1 VVLRLNELAR
11 KWWVT
16 ASLLVCVHLFLSLHL
31 ANSFALTAFGD
42 LSQCFLLLVA
52 TLSIL
57 SLATKSAGRTRLFWV
72 LLSFGFGMWLWSQV
86 WWTYYEVLLRQES
99 PNPFAG
105 DIILFLHIVPMMA
118 ALAVQPQIKQEE
130 QSARF
135 GSLDFLLLLVW
146 WLYLYLFVVIPW
158 QYVYPT
164 EAIYG
169 RNFDALYLCEH
180 LILLV
185 SVALVWRRSAQSWKT
200 VYTHLFGAAALYAV
214 GSIAASVAIDFHLYY
229 TGSLYDVPLVAA
241 MAWFTGVGLIARERV
256 LEGQTNEKKL
266 SGPSVWPAR
275 LAMLAVF
282 STPLMVVWAVFNTHT
297 PPAVRIYRLLLTVG
311 TMLVM
316 GVLVSMKQHLL
327 DRNLIHLLRT
337 SHQNLEEMS
346 RLKDDLVDKEKLLR
360 WHSIELQRKNLELQQ
375 VSFTDALT
383 GLWNRRYLEE
393 TLAADAAQVTRSYLR
408 AQGTQ
413 SGKAD
418 YRDLTFVMIDVDF
431 FKRVN
436 DDYGHSA
443 GDELLQKIGERLAKV
458 MRKSDVLVRWGGEE
472 FLVMSRSAGRP
483 GMAIF
488 CSRILDIM
496 ASEPFELSK
505 GIKVRKTCSIGWA
518 PFPWCGSAFEAIC
531 AEEVLELADSALY
544 LAKSLGRNQ
553 SVGLLPSDVAIAS
566 PHRITLDNLRNDRS
580 ELVKVVRT
588 FDSSKGGNALL
599 DGEESP
605 LTANQTLLLP

>member
-1 VVLRLNELAR
+1 
-11 KWWVT
+11 
-16 ASLLVCVHLFLSLHL
+16 
-31 ANSFALTAFGD
+31 LTAFGD
-42 LSQCFLLLVA
+42 VTQCLLLFLA

-57 SLATKSAGRTRLFWV
+57 SVAVNSAGRTRLFWV
-72 LLSFGFGMWLWSQV
+72 LLSFGFAMWLGTQI
-86 WWTYYEVLLRQES
+86 WWTYFEVLLRQEV

-118 ALAVQPQIKQEE
+118 ALAVQPHVKQDG

-164 EAIYG
+164 EAVYG

-185 SVALVWRRSAQSWKT
+185 GVALVWRRSAVSWKA
-200 VYTHLFGAAALYAV
+200 VYTHLFVAAAIYAA
-214 GSIAASVAIDFHLYY
+214 GSIAASIAIDFHLYY
-229 TGSLYDVPLVAA
+229 TGSLYDVPLVGA
-241 MAWFTGVGLIARERV
+241 MIWFTYVGLSARGRV
-256 LEGQTNEKKL
+256 FETEARAEKEV
-266 SGPSVWPAR
+266 GPSMWAAR

-282 STPLMVVWAVFNTHT
+282 STPVMIVWAVFATHT
-297 PPAVRIYRLLLTVG
+297 PPAVRVYRLLLTVG

-316 GVLVSMKQHLL
+316 GVLVSLKQHLQ
-327 DRNLIHLLRT
+327 DRDLIRLLQT

-375 VSFTDALT
+375 VSFTDVLT

-393 TLAADAAQVTRSYLR
+393 TLTADAAQVTRSYLR
-408 AQGTQ
+408 AQ
-413 SGKAD
+413 SSHNGKLD

-431 FKRVN
+431 FKRIN
-436 DDYGHSA
+436 DDYGHPV
-443 GDELLQKIGERLAKV
+443 GDELLQKIGERLARV

-483 GMAIF
+483 GMAVF

-505 GIKVRKTCSIGWA
+505 GIKVRMTCSIGWA
-518 PFPWCGSAFEAIC
+518 PFPWCSSAFEAIC
-531 AEEVLELADSALY
+531 AEECLELADSALY

-566 PHRITLDNLRNDRS
+566 PDRITLENLREERS

-588 FDSSKGGNALL
+588 FETGRSEKTLADSEA
-599 DGEESP
+599 SP
-605 LTANQTLLLP
+605 LPVDQTLP

>member
-1 VVLRLNELAR
+1 MA
-11 KWWVT
+11 
-16 ASLLVCVHLFLSLHL
+16 ASLLVCVHVFLSLRL
-31 ANSFALTAFGD
+31 PRGFALTAFGD
-42 LSQCFLLLVA
+42 LSQSLLLLLA
-52 TLSIL
+52 TLSFL
-57 SLATKSAGRTRLFWV
+57 SLALKSSGKTRLFWS
-72 LLSFGFGMWLWSQV
+72 LLGFGLAMWLWAQV
-86 WWTYYEVLLRQES
+86 WWTYYEVFLRQES
-99 PNPFAG
+99 PNPFVG

-118 ALAVQPQIKQEE
+118 ALAIQPHLE
-130 QSARF
+130 QADESARF

-164 EAIYG
+164 EALYG

-185 SVALVWRRSAQSWKT
+185 CVALAWRRSTKSWKT
-200 VYTHLFGAAALYAV
+200 IYTQIFAAAALYAV
-214 GSIAASVAIDFHLYY
+214 GSMVASRAIDFHLYY
-229 TGSLYDVPLVAA
+229 TGSLYDVPLVMA
-241 MAWFTGVGLIARERV
+241 MAWFTGVGLIARERA
-256 LEGQTNEKKL
+256 LEAQAAEKKT
-266 SGPSVWPAR
+266 SGPSVLAAR

-282 STPLMVVWAVFNTHT
+282 STPLMVVWAVFGIHI
-297 PPAVRIYRLLLTVG
+297 PPAVRVYRLLLTVG

-316 GVLVSMKQHLL
+316 GVLVSLKQHLL

-337 SHQNLEEMS
+337 SHQNLDEMS

-360 WHSIELQRKNLELQQ
+360 WQSIELQRKNLELQQ

-393 TLAADAAQVTRSYLR
+393 TLAADAAQVIRSYLR
-408 AQGTQ
+408 AQ
-413 SGKAD
+413 SSPAGKVD

-443 GDELLQKIGERLAKV
+443 GDELLQKIAERLGKV

-483 GMAIF
+483 GMAVF

-531 AEEVLELADSALY
+531 AEEALELADSALY

-553 SVGLLPSDVAIAS
+553 SVGLVPSDVAIAS
-566 PHRITLDNLRNDRS
+566 PHRITLQNLRDERS

-588 FDSSKGGNALL
+588 FDSSRGQNTQS
-599 DGEESP
+599 DGQDSP
-605 LTANQTLLLP
+605 LSVDQTLLLP

>member
-1 VVLRLNELAR
+1 VVLRLNDLAR
-11 KWWVT
+11 KWCLA
-16 ASLLVCVHLFLSLHL
+16 ASVLVCVHIFLSLRMPR
-31 ANSFALTAFGD
+31 SFALTAFGD
-42 LSQCFLLLVA
+42 LTQCFLLLLA

-57 SLATKSAGRTRLFWV
+57 SVALKSTGRTRLFWV
-72 LLSFGFGMWLWSQV
+72 LLSFGFAMWLGAQV
-86 WWTYYEVLLRQES
+86 WWTYFEVFLRQEV

-118 ALAVQPQIKQEE
+118 ALAVQPHIMQDG

-164 EAIYG
+164 EAVYG

-185 SVALVWRRSAQSWKT
+185 GVALVWRRSAVSWKT
-200 VYTHLFGAAALYAV
+200 VYTHLFAAAAIYAA
-214 GSIAASVAIDFHLYY
+214 GSIAASIAIDFHLYY
-229 TGSLYDVPLVAA
+229 TGSLYDVPLVGA
-241 MAWFTGVGLIARERV
+241 MAWFTGVGLSARGRV
-256 LEGQTNEKKL
+256 LETQSREEKGI
-266 SGPSVWPAR
+266 GPSMWAAR

-282 STPLMVVWAVFNTHT
+282 STPLMIVWAVFATHT
-297 PPAVRIYRLLLTVG
+297 PPAVRVYRLLLTVG

-316 GVLVSMKQHLL
+316 GVLVSLKQHLQ
-327 DRNLIHLLRT
+327 DRDLIHLLRT

-346 RLKDDLVDKEKLLR
+346 RLKDNLVDKEKLLR

-375 VSFTDALT
+375 VSFTDVLT

-393 TLAADAAQVTRSYLR
+393 TLTADAAQVTRSYLR
-408 AQGTQ
+408 AQGSQ
-413 SGKAD
+413 NGKLD

-431 FKRVN
+431 FKRIN
-436 DDYGHSA
+436 DDYGHPV
-443 GDELLQKIGERLAKV
+443 GDELLQKIAERLARV

-488 CSRILDIM
+488 CSRILDAM

-505 GIKVRKTCSIGWA
+505 GIKVRMTCSIGWA
-518 PFPWCGSAFEAIC
+518 PFPWCSSAFEAIC
-531 AEEVLELADSALY
+531 AEESLELADSALY

-566 PHRITLDNLRNDRS
+566 PNRITLENLREERS
-580 ELVKVVRT
+580 ELVKVVRG
-588 FDSSKGGNALL
+588 FESSRNEKALIE
-599 DGEESP
+599 GAESALP
-605 LTANQTLLLP
+605 LNQTLT

>member
-1 VVLRLNELAR
+1 MPR
-11 KWWVT
+11 
-16 ASLLVCVHLFLSLHL
+16 
-31 ANSFALTAFGD
+31 SFALTAFGD
-42 LSQCFLLLVA
+42 LTQCFLLLLA

-57 SLATKSAGRTRLFWV
+57 SVALKSTGRTRLFWV
-72 LLSFGFGMWLWSQV
+72 LLSFGFAMWLGAQV
-86 WWTYYEVLLRQES
+86 WWTYFEVFLRQEV

-118 ALAVQPQIKQEE
+118 ALAVQPHIMQDG

-164 EAIYG
+164 EAVYG

-185 SVALVWRRSAQSWKT
+185 GVALVWRRSAVSWKT
-200 VYTHLFGAAALYAV
+200 VYTHLFAAAAIYAA
-214 GSIAASVAIDFHLYY
+214 GSIAASIAIDFHLYY
-229 TGSLYDVPLVAA
+229 TGSLYDVPLVGA
-241 MAWFTGVGLIARERV
+241 MAWFTGVGLSARGRV
-256 LEGQTNEKKL
+256 LETQSREEKGI
-266 SGPSVWPAR
+266 GPSMWAAR

-282 STPLMVVWAVFNTHT
+282 STPLMIVWAVFATHT
-297 PPAVRIYRLLLTVG
+297 PPAVRVYRLLLTVG

-316 GVLVSMKQHLL
+316 GVLVSLKQHLQ
-327 DRNLIHLLRT
+327 DRDLIHLLRT

-346 RLKDDLVDKEKLLR
+346 RLKDNLVDKEKLLR
-360 WHSIELQRKNLELQQ
+360 WHSLELQRKNLELQQ
-375 VSFTDALT
+375 VSFTDVLT

-393 TLAADAAQVTRSYLR
+393 TLTADAAQVTRSYLR
-408 AQGTQ
+408 AQGSQ
-413 SGKAD
+413 NGKLD

-431 FKRVN
+431 FKRIN
-436 DDYGHSA
+436 DDYGHPV
-443 GDELLQKIGERLAKV
+443 GDELLQKIAERLARV

-488 CSRILDIM
+488 CSRILDAM

-505 GIKVRKTCSIGWA
+505 GIKVRMTCSIGWA
-518 PFPWCGSAFEAIC
+518 PFPWCSSAFEAIC
-531 AEEVLELADSALY
+531 AEESLELADSALY

-566 PHRITLDNLRNDRS
+566 PNRITLENLREERS
-580 ELVKVVRT
+580 ELVKVVRG
-588 FDSSKGGNALL
+588 FESSRNEKALIEGAESALPL
-599 DGEESP
+599 D
-605 LTANQTLLLP
+605 QTLT

>member
-1 VVLRLNELAR
+1 MA
-11 KWWVT
+11 
-16 ASLLVCVHLFLSLHL
+16 ASFLVCVHVFLSVRLS
-31 ANSFALTAFGD
+31 NSFALTAFGD
-42 LSQCFLLLVA
+42 LTQCFLLLVA

-57 SLATKSAGRTRLFWV
+57 SLAIKYSGRTRLFWV
-72 LLSFGFGMWLWSQV
+72 LMSFGFAMWLWSQI
-86 WWTYYEVLLRQES
+86 WWTYYEVFLRQES

-118 ALAVQPQIKQEE
+118 ALAVQPHVKQED

-164 EAIYG
+164 ETVYG
-169 RNFDALYLCEH
+169 SNFDALYLSEH

-185 SVALVWRRSAQSWKT
+185 VVALVWRRSAESWKA
-200 VYTHLFGAAALYAV
+200 VYTHLFIAAALYAA
-214 GSIAASVAIDFHLYY
+214 GSIAASIAIDFHLYY

-241 MAWFTGVGLIARERV
+241 MAWFTGVGLIAKERV
-256 LEGQTNEKKL
+256 LEVQTHEKKT
-266 SGPSVWPAR
+266 SGPSVWAAR

-282 STPLMVVWAVFNTHT
+282 STPLMVVWAVFSTHT
-297 PPAVRIYRLLLTVG
+297 PPAVRAYRLLLTVG

-316 GVLVSMKQHLL
+316 GVLVSLKQHIL
-327 DRNLIHLLRT
+327 DRNLIRLLRT

-408 AQGTQ
+408 AQGSQ
-413 SGKAD
+413 SGKVD
-418 YRDLTFVMIDVDF
+418 YRDLTFLMIDVDF

-566 PHRITLDNLRNDRS
+566 PHRITLENLRNERS

-588 FDSSKGGNALL
+588 FDSSKGDAALL
-599 DGEESP
+599 NGEESP
-605 LTANQTLLLP
+605 LPANQPLLLP

>member
-1 VVLRLNELAR
+1 VVLRLNDLAR
-11 KWWVT
+11 KWCLA
-16 ASLLVCVHLFLSLHL
+16 ASVLVCVHIFLSLRMPR
-31 ANSFALTAFGD
+31 SFALTAFGD
-42 LSQCFLLLVA
+42 LTQCFLLLLA

-57 SLATKSAGRTRLFWV
+57 SVALKSTGRTRLFWV
-72 LLSFGFGMWLWSQV
+72 LLSFGFAMWLGAQV
-86 WWTYYEVLLRQES
+86 WWTYFEVFLRQEV

-118 ALAVQPQIKQEE
+118 ALAVQPHIMQDG

-164 EAIYG
+164 EAVYG

-185 SVALVWRRSAQSWKT
+185 GVALVWRRSAVSWKT
-200 VYTHLFGAAALYAV
+200 VYTHLFAAAAIYAA
-214 GSIAASVAIDFHLYY
+214 GSIAASIAIDFHLYY
-229 TGSLYDVPLVAA
+229 TGSLYDVPLVGA
-241 MAWFTGVGLIARERV
+241 MAWFTGVGLSARGRV
-256 LEGQTNEKKL
+256 LETQSREEKGI
-266 SGPSVWPAR
+266 GPSMWAAR

-282 STPLMVVWAVFNTHT
+282 STPLMIVWAVFATHT
-297 PPAVRIYRLLLTVG
+297 PPAVRVYRLLLTVG

-316 GVLVSMKQHLL
+316 GVLVSLKQHLQ
-327 DRNLIHLLRT
+327 DRDLIHLLRT

-346 RLKDDLVDKEKLLR
+346 RLKDNLVDKEKLLR
-360 WHSIELQRKNLELQQ
+360 WHSLELQRKNLELQQ
-375 VSFTDALT
+375 VSFTDVLT

-393 TLAADAAQVTRSYLR
+393 TLTADAAQVTRSYLR
-408 AQGTQ
+408 AQGSQ
-413 SGKAD
+413 NGKLD

-431 FKRVN
+431 FKRIN
-436 DDYGHSA
+436 DDYGHPV
-443 GDELLQKIGERLAKV
+443 GDELLQKIAERLARV

-488 CSRILDIM
+488 CSRILDAM

-505 GIKVRKTCSIGWA
+505 GIKVRMTCSIGWA
-518 PFPWCGSAFEAIC
+518 PFPWCSSAFEAIC
-531 AEEVLELADSALY
+531 AEESLELADSALY

-566 PHRITLDNLRNDRS
+566 PNRITLENLREERS
-580 ELVKVVRT
+580 ELVKVVRG
-588 FDSSKGGNALL
+588 FESSRNEKALIE
-599 DGEESP
+599 GEESALP
-605 LTANQTLLLP
+605 LNQTLT

>member
-1 VVLRLNELAR
+1 VVLRLNDLTR
-11 KWWVT
+11 KWCVA
-16 ASLLVCVHLFLSLHL
+16 ASLLVCVHIFLSLRL
-31 ANSFALTAFGD
+31 PRSFALTAFGD
-42 LSQCFLLLVA
+42 LSQCFLLLLA
-52 TLSIL
+52 TLPIL
-57 SLATKSAGRTRLFWV
+57 SLAIRSAGRTRLFWS
-72 LLSFGFGMWLWSQV
+72 LLSFGFAMWLWAQV
-86 WWTYYEVLLRQES
+86 WWTYFEVFLRQEV
-99 PNPFAG
+99 PNPFVG

-118 ALAVQPQIKQEE
+118 ALAVQPHLKQED
-130 QSARF
+130 QSTRF

-158 QYVYPT
+158 QYVYPA
-164 EAIYG
+164 EALYG
-169 RNFDALYLCEH
+169 TNFDALYLGEN

-185 SVALVWRRSAQSWKT
+185 GVALVWRRGAKSWRN
-200 VYTHLFGAAALYAV
+200 VYTHFFGAAALYAAS
-214 GSIAASVAIDFHLYY
+214 SIAASLAIDFHIYY
-229 TGSLYDVPLVAA
+229 TGSLFDIPLVAS
-241 MAWFTGVGLIARERV
+241 MAWFTGVGLVAVGRV
-256 LEGQTNEKKL
+256 LEVQTTEKKA
-266 SGPSVWPAR
+266 SGPSVLPAR

-282 STPLMVVWAVFNTHT
+282 STPLMVVWAVFSVHT
-297 PPAVRIYRLLLTVG
+297 PPAVRVYRLLLTVG

-316 GVLVSMKQHLL
+316 GVLVSLKQHLL
-327 DRNLIHLLRT
+327 DRNLMHLLRT

-360 WHSIELQRKNLELQQ
+360 WQSIELQRKNLELQQ

-408 AQGTQ
+408 AQG
-413 SGKAD
+413 SPGGKVD

-443 GDELLQKIGERLAKV
+443 GDELLQKIAERLAKV

-483 GMAIF
+483 GMAVF

-518 PFPWCGSAFEAIC
+518 PFPWCNSAFEAIC
-531 AEEVLELADSALY
+531 AEEALELADSALY

-553 SVGLLPSDVAIAS
+553 SVGLVPSDIAIAT
-566 PHRITLDNLRNDRS
+566 PHRITLQNLRDERS

-588 FDSSKGGNALL
+588 FDSTRSGTNSL
-599 DGEESP
+599 DEENLP
-605 LTANQTLLLP
+605 LPANQTLLLP